1 MIVLTAQEQQLLQN
15 SGITGLILFGSQS
28 QGAARSDSDFDFLV
42 LGKKS
47 TGNYD
52 LVYDLLA
59 KKINQLVDIDI
70 VFSADAPMELL
81 NHVVKYGQP
90 IYQSASSVFADFKA
104 QTMLES
110 ADFARS
116 ELVQMAKY
124 RNRLVHI

>member
-28 QGAARSDSDFDFLV
+28 QGAARPDSDFDFLV
-42 LGKKS
+42 LG
-47 TGNYD
+47 
-52 LVYDLLA
+52 

-70 VFSADAPMELL
+70 VFSADAPMELK